1 MIQRGDTRQ
10 SRAND
15 RRGFGS
21 LPEPDTMTRGELALA
36 NRYREA
42 CRAYTG
48 HSKFMLDMRRRS
60 QSIGWLPS
68 RNQAKVITKILRD
81 EGLPVPT

>member
-36 NRYREA
+36 EQYRQA
-42 CRAYTG
+42 CRTYAG
-48 HSKFMLDMRRRS
+48 HSKFMLDLRRRAATP
-60 QSIGWLPS
+60 GWLPT
-68 RNQAKVITKILRD
+68 RAQAKVITKILRD
-81 EGLPVPT
+81 EHKPVPS